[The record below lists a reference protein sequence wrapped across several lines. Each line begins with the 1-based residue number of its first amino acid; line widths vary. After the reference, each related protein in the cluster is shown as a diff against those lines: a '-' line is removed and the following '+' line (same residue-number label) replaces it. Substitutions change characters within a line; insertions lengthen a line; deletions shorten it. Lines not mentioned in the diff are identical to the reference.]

1 MTLSFRTKLFLPL
14 VLSWLCLLTIV
25 AANSVHER
33 ALRMDERKTQI
44 INAGDMG
51 ISILK
56 EYAALAAAGKL
67 TDAQAREQALARL
80 RALRYGD
87 TGYLLVIDS
96 KQMLMHPLKPD
107 LVGRSVA
114 DIRDV
119 EGRQMCL
126 DALQAV
132 KASGKGFTYLMWS
145 KPGATE
151 PERKMTYDVN
161 FRPWDW
167 TIMTGLYIGDVDA
180 AFHRSLLRS
189 ALVLALAGLFLS
201 VCVVAIVR
209 NIERSLG
216 GTPEQAAALARRIA
230 QGDLAAPIDTRP
242 GDTDS
247 LMASMQTM
255 RDALVDIVSRVRAGT
270 TTITGAA
277 GEIAAGNAD
286 LSARTEDRAAS
297 LEETAS
303 SMEELTAAVR
313 QTADNADQA
322 DALARSAAAVADR
335 GGAVVARVVDTMASI
350 DASSRRIVDIIG
362 VIDGIAFQTNLL
374 ALNAAVEAARAGEQ
388 GRGFAVVAGEVR
400 NLSQRSTA
408 AAREIKALI
417 DDAVD
422 RVNTGTKLVN
432 QAGATMHEIVDS
444 VGKVSSVIGEI
455 TLAARE
461 QNVGIEQ
468 VNRTIGQMDE
478 VTQQDAALV
487 EQVAAASDSMRQQAV
502 ELGQAVSIFTLAED
516 GAVRQV
522 QVPSGHAKH
531 HRNALD
537 LAWPMSR

>member
-14 VLSWLCLLTIV
+14 ALSWLCMLTIV
-25 AANSVHER
+25 AANSVQQR
-33 ALRMDERKTQI
+33 TLRMDERKTQI
-44 INAGDMG
+44 VNAGDMG

-56 EYAALAAAGKL
+56 EYAAMAAAGKL
-67 TDAQAREQALARL
+67 TNAQAREQALARIK
-80 RALRYGD
+80 ALRYGD

-107 LVGRSVA
+107 LVGRNVT

-119 EGRQMCL
+119 EGHQMCL
-126 DALQAV
+126 DALRKV
-132 KASGKGFTYLMWS
+132 KAAGKGFTYLMWS

-151 PERKMTYDVN
+151 PERKLTYDVN
-161 FRPWDW
+161 FAPWDW

-180 AFHRSLLRS
+180 AFHRSLLES

-201 VCVVAIVR
+201 ACVVAIVR

-216 GTPEQAAALARRIA
+216 GTPEQATALARRIA
-230 QGDLAAPIDTRP
+230 RGDLAAPINTRP
-242 GDTDS
+242 DDTGS
-247 LMASMQTM
+247 LMASMRTM
-255 RDALVDIVSRVRAGT
+255 RDALVAIVGRVRAGT
-270 TTITGAA
+270 SAITGAS

-286 LSARTEDRAAS
+286 LSGRTENRAAS

-313 QTADNADQA
+313 QTADNADHA
-322 DALARSAAAVADR
+322 DALARSAADVAGR
-335 GGAVVARVVDTMASI
+335 GGAVVAQVVETMASI

-362 VIDGIAFQTNLL
+362 VIDGIAFQTNIL
-374 ALNAAVEAARAGEQ
+374 ALNAAVEAARAGDQ
-388 GRGFAVVAGEVR
+388 GKGFAVVAGEVR
-400 NLSQRSTA
+400 NLSQRATA

-422 RVNTGTKLVN
+422 KVRVGTTLVN
-432 QAGATMHEIVDS
+432 QAGETMHEIVDS
-444 VGKVSSVIGEI
+444 VGKVSSIIGEI

-461 QNVGIEQ
+461 QNVGIGQ
-468 VNRTIGQMDE
+468 ITLAIGQMDE

-502 ELGQAVSIFTLAED
+502 ELGQSVSIFTLAED
-516 GAVRQV
+516 RAVRQV
-522 QVPSGHAKH
+522 RVLSGRTKH
-531 HRNALD
+531 HRETLE
-537 LAWPMSR
+537 LARPVLR